1 MSYCALDSLPALTL
15 TFWVGFMVLV
25 LGLVRGWEHMDDGK
39 EDVKAWAMTCTPHH
53 TIRASEALL
62 LLFIIVQYN
71 SDVFFT
77 F

>member
-1 MSYCALDSLPALTL
+1 
-15 TFWVGFMVLV
+15 MVLV
-25 LGLVRGWEHMDDGK
+25 LGIVRGWEHMDDDK
-39 EDVKAWAMTCTPHH
+39 EDVKAWAMTCASDALHH
-53 TIRASEALL
+53 IIRASEALL

>member
-1 MSYCALDSLPALTL
+1 
-15 TFWVGFMVLV
+15 MVLV
-25 LGLVRGWEHMDDGK
+25 LGIVRGWEHMDDDK
-39 EDVKAWAMTCTPHH
+39 EDVKAWAMTCASDGLHH
-53 TIRASEALL
+53 IIRASEALL